1 MDIMETPQPQ
11 EEKQEEKTSAE
22 KYYEKHLEN
31 VRKYQRAHKDEMR
44 AKCKNYQKRLKEER
58 PEDYALYLEKKRQY
72 YNDVLKPKRALN
84 KKQQFLQLVVSVAT
98 D

>member
-1 MDIMETPQPQ
+1 MDIMETPK

-31 VRKYQRAHKDEMR
+31 VRKYQREHKVEMR
-44 AKCKNYQKRLKEER
+44 AKCKDYQKRLKEER
-58 PEDYALYLEKKRQY
+58 PEDYALYLERKRQY

-84 KKQQFLQLVVSVAT
+84 KKKQLLQLVVSVAT